1 MAAWWEVVCL
11 EPCFP
16 PFLRRGD
23 VLVRVRLGRKG
34 GWVRREGRGRRIL
47 AVMVV
52 VVVVG
57 MRRVRGGLARISEGA
72 LWLRFLELGARV
84 PRASTFVSYLGL
96 R

>member
-1 MAAWWEVVCL
+1 M
-11 EPCFP
+11 
-16 PFLRRGD
+16 
-23 VLVRVRLGRKG
+23 LVRVRLGRKG

-47 AVMVV
+47 AVMVVV

-84 PRASTFVSYLGL
+84 PT
-96 R
+96 